1 MAQPFI
7 LGNEATPLAWVPV
20 IQAAAY
26 VTGNCVGAK
35 FQVTDGA
42 NVSDIKALIQ
52 SIVLTD
58 KDKQNLAID
67 IVLFNDNPS
76 GSTLTD
82 KAAAVIA
89 AADLPKVIGLAQVT
103 SWTADGI
110 GFVGNLAM
118 PVYVTGGKSL
128 YAVLIARGA
137 ATFTST
143 SSVSVQLNPVPAR

>member
-1 MAQPFI
+1 M
-7 LGNEATPLAWVPV
+7 
-20 IQAAAY
+20 
-26 VTGNCVGAK
+26 
-35 FQVTDGA
+35 
-42 NVSDIKALIQ
+42 
-52 SIVLTD
+52 
-58 KDKQNLAID
+58 
-67 IVLFNDNPS
+67 
-76 GSTLTD
+76 
-82 KAAAVIA
+82 
-89 AADLPKVIGLAQVT
+89 T